1 MSNVFFALLLSE
13 ALPQQVMSWRAATF
27 SLYQWFFVNGSP
39 PFEQWPLVHQ
49 AAG

>member
-13 ALPQQVMSWRAATF
+13 ELQQQVMSWRAVTF
-27 SLYQWFFVNGSP
+27 FLLSVVFVNGSP
-39 PFEQWPLVHQ
+39 QFAKWILVHQ